1 METAY
6 LYLLLSWRRSS
17 WMHPVLLD
25 RLGLPT
31 RSCWSR
37 SAFMRKERVV
47 GGVGWG
53 GDCRCQMIRE
63 NKGPAPQPR
72 ISHLVLRASLP
83 GDNSTQM
90 PVRKTQNRQSCC
102 CTRAAPASPGAP
114 STSHALSRLS
124 APHCATEGPGFRGR
138 SDGSDSDVPQS

>member
-1 METAY
+1 MVTQQLDASSAPRPPGAPHQE
-6 LYLLLSWRRSS
+6 LLVQKCFYEEGASS
-17 WMHPVLLD
+17 
-25 RLGLPT
+25 GEG
-31 RSCWSR
+31 
-37 SAFMRKERVV
+37 A
-47 GGVGWG
+47 GAGG

-83 GDNSTQM
+83 GDNSTQR
-90 PVRKTQNRQSCC
+90 PVRKTQNRQPCC

-124 APHCATEGPGFRGR
+124 APHCTTEGPGFRGR
-138 SDGSDSDVPQS
+138 SDGSDSGVPQS